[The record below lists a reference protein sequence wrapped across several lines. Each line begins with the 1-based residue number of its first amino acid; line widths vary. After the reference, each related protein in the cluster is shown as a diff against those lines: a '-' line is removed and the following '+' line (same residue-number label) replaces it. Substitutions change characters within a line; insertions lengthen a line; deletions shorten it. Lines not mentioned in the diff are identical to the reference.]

1 MKTRGIGV
9 RVLTFAGVT
18 VLISGLWLLASFRG
32 SGKSDREAGVRTSAA
47 ALSGAFNS
55 ARTKQDPKWAEAY
68 GRLPLSFEENV
79 GQTAQEVR
87 YVSHGSGYELF
98 LTPQEAV
105 LGLRTPVTYDWSPL
119 HRHETLKAI
128 HAAARARTMTAI
140 RMQFEGANPGAQI
153 SATDRLAKR
162 TSYFIGSDPRKWHTD
177 IRSFARVKYT
187 NIYPGVDLVFYG
199 NHGKLEYDF
208 VVAPGADPKA
218 IRLRLD
224 GARRVRIG
232 ARGEVLLGLPG
243 GEVTLQKPLVYQV
256 VKGERHEIA
265 GNYVLGKDHKVGFSI
280 GSYDR
285 NKPLILDPV
294 LNYST
299 YLGGTADDGGAPGMG
314 IAVDSAG
321 NAYVTGITFSTD
333 FPTTAANAENP
344 GPLAINPAGA
354 AFVTEMNP
362 TGTAEIYST
371 YLTGTTGAITGALG
385 TAIAVDSTGKI
396 YVTGQVYSPD
406 FPTTTNA
413 LKQSPNAPDTI
424 GTSFISKIDPTLSGA
439 ASLIYS
445 SYIGGTDTTG
455 AFGDFGNGIA
465 ADGSGNAYVVGITYS
480 TPGGALANFPVT
492 AGAFQSTLNTVNG
505 NAFLTRIDTTKSGA
519 ASLIYSTYLG
529 GAGANALVAGGLGF
543 GDDGF
548 GVAVDTSSNAYIAGA
563 TSSTDFP
570 TTANAFRTT
579 TPTNNAKDAAFVAR
593 IDTTKS
599 GAASLIY
606 STYLGG
612 EALDAGLGI
621 GLGPTS
627 PNNVPLAYVTGVT
640 ESLAFPTVPAGAFQK
655 NNPATAAGNSAAFVS
670 LIDTGG
676 TGSTSLTYST
686 FLGGSVNTTGVG
698 IRVDAQGNAYVAGPT
713 ASLNFP
719 VTAGAFE
726 PVFPAGATGAGFLSK
741 LNPGGNGAADLIYST
756 FFGGSGAGGNP
767 DQVFAVAID
776 TATPANAY
784 ITGHTFSTAAT
795 FPVFPAGAFQKTLN
809 GNSDAF
815 IAKLTPIP
823 TLVVS
828 PAPGSTLAFGTV
840 LIGTTSAAQTVTLTN
855 NTNAAIAFTSAVVNG
870 SPAAANTDYIVTN
883 SCSGSIPFG
892 AANTC
897 TVSVTFKPTVVGA
910 ETATLRLTDSDST
923 SPQNILLTGT
933 GANPTPAVMLAPT
946 SLAFGNQQLN
956 TTSTAQIVTLTNT
969 GTGPLTINTI
979 AASGDFAETSTG
991 ATACP
996 ISPATLAAG
1005 ANCKISVTFTPTA
1018 LGARAGTL
1026 TITDNAAGNPHTVPL
1041 TGTGTNTP
1049 DFTITATA
1057 PSPSPVKAGSPATF
1071 TVTVTPIGGFNSAVT
1086 IACVEPAALNL
1097 STCTPTTSPITPN
1110 GAAVSTLVTV
1120 TTTAPGLMVP
1130 PPSVPTRP
1138 LRIWQIVPLVLAM
1151 ILLFLL
1157 PTAKRLRLRLGM
1169 AAATLALL
1177 ALAGCTGPGTPKK
1190 PGTTPGTYPLTVT
1203 GTAGATMHTVTP
1215 APSVTVN

>member
-1 MKTRGIGV
+1 MKTWGIGV
-9 RVLTFAGVT
+9 KALKFAGVAL
-18 VLISGLWLLASFRG
+18 LISGLWLLASFRG
-32 SGKSDREAGVRTSAA
+32 SGKSERDAGVKVSPAASGTS
-47 ALSGAFNS
+47 NS
-55 ARTKQDPKWAEAY
+55 ARTKLDSKWAEAY

-79 GQTAQEVR
+79 GQTAREVR

-128 HAAARARTMTAI
+128 HAAARARMTTAI
-140 RMQFEGANPGAQI
+140 RMRFEGANPTPQI
-153 SATDRLAKR
+153 SATDRLTKR
-162 TSYFIGSDPRKWHTD
+162 TSYFIGSDPKKWHTD
-177 IRSFARVKYT
+177 VASYGQVKYT
-187 NIYPGVDLVFYG
+187 GIYPGVDLVFYG

-208 VVAPGADPKA
+208 VVAAGADPEV
-218 IRLRLD
+218 IRLRLE
-224 GARRVRIG
+224 GAREVRISV
-232 ARGEVLLGLPG
+232 RGEVLLGLPG
-243 GEVTLQKPLVYQV
+243 GEVALQKPLIYQV
-256 VKGERHEIA
+256 VKGERREI
-265 GNYVLGKDHKVGFSI
+265 GGSYVLGKDRKVGFSI

-285 NKPLILDPV
+285 SKPLILDPV

-299 YLGGTADDGGAPGMG
+299 YLGGSADDGGTPGMG

-321 NAYVTGITFSTD
+321 NTYVAGSTFSTD
-333 FPTTAANAENP
+333 FPTTAANAQNA
-344 GPLAINPAGA
+344 GPLATNPAGA

-371 YLTGTTGAITGALG
+371 YLTGTTGLSTGAVG
-385 TAIAVDSTGKI
+385 TAVALDSTGKI
-396 YVTGQVYSPD
+396 YVTGQAFSPD
-406 FPTTTNA
+406 FPTTANA
-413 LKQSPNAPDTI
+413 LKQGNNPTDTT
-424 GTSFISKIDPTLSGA
+424 GTSFISKIDPTLSGT
-439 ASLIYS
+439 ASLVYS
-445 SYIGGTDTTG
+445 SFIGGTN
-455 AFGDFGNGIA
+455 GDFGNGIA
-465 ADGSGNAYVVGITYS
+465 ADASGNAYVVGFALS
-480 TPGGALANFPVT
+480 PPGAGLTNFPVT
-492 AGAFQSTLNTVNG
+492 AGAFQSTLNTTNG
-505 NAFLTRIDTTKSGA
+505 NAFLTRIDTTQSGA

-529 GAGANALVAGGLGF
+529 GAGENALVAGGLGF

-548 GVAVDTSSNAYIAGA
+548 GVAVDTSSNAYIVGA
-563 TSSTDFP
+563 TSSTHFP
-570 TTANAFRTT
+570 TTANAFRTAV
-579 TPTNNAKDAAFVAR
+579 PTGNAKGTAFVAR

-612 EALDAGLGI
+612 EVLDEGAGI
-621 GLGPTS
+621 GLGPNS
-627 PNNVPLAYVTGVT
+627 PNNVPLAYVTGLT

-655 NNPATAAGNSAAFVS
+655 NNPAVGNSAAFVS
-670 LIDTGG
+670 LIDTGA
-676 TGSTSLTYST
+676 TGSASLTYST
-686 FLGGSVNTTGVG
+686 YLGGSVNATGFG
-698 IRVDAQGNAYVAGPT
+698 IRADAQGNAYVVGGT

-741 LNPGGNGAADLIYST
+741 LNPGGNGAADLVYST

-767 DQVFAVAID
+767 DQIFAVAID

-795 FPVFPAGAFQKTLN
+795 FPIFPAGAFQKTLN

-855 NTNAAIAFTSAVVNG
+855 NTNAAIVFTSAVVNG
-870 SPAAANTDYIVTN
+870 SPSAANTDYTVTN

-897 TVSVTFKPTVVGA
+897 TVSVTFTPTVVGA
-910 ETATLRLTDSDST
+910 ETATLQLTDSDST
-923 SPQNILLTGT
+923 SPQNISLTGT
-933 GANPTPAVMLAPT
+933 GANPAPAVMLAPT

-1041 TGTGTNTP
+1041 TGTGTNAP

-1057 PSPSPVKAGSPATF
+1057 PAPSSVKAGSPATF

-1086 IACVEPAALNL
+1086 IACVEPAGLNL

-1120 TTTAPGLMVP
+1120 TTTAPSLMIP
-1130 PPSVPTRP
+1130 PPSTPTRP
-1138 LRIWQIVPLVLAM
+1138 LRIWQIVPLLLAM

-1169 AAATLALL
+1169 AAAMLALL
-1177 ALAGCTGPGTPKK
+1177 VLAGCSGPGAPTK

-1203 GTAGATMHTVTP
+1203 GTAGATVHTVTP

>member
-1 MKTRGIGV
+1 MATMKTRSIGV
-9 RVLTFAGVT
+9 QALKVAGVT
-18 VLISGLWLLASFRG
+18 VLISGLWFLATFRG
-32 SGKSDREAGVRTSAA
+32 SGKSDREGAVGVSRAA
-47 ALSGAFNS
+47 ASGTSNS
-55 ARTKQDPKWAEAY
+55 AHTKQDSKWAEAY

-87 YVSHGSGYELF
+87 YLSHGSGYELF

-140 RMQFEGANPGAQI
+140 RMRFEGANPAAQI
-153 SATDRLAKR
+153 SATDRLAKK
-162 TSYFIGSDPRKWHTD
+162 TSYFTGSDPKKWHTEVA
-177 IRSFARVKYT
+177 SYGQVKYT
-187 NIYPGVDLVFYG
+187 GIYPGVDLVFYG

-208 VVAPGADPKA
+208 VVAAGADPEV
-218 IRLRLD
+218 IRLRLE
-224 GARRVRIG
+224 GARKVRIG

-243 GEVTLQKPLVYQV
+243 GEVALQKPLVYQV
-256 VKGERHEIA
+256 VKGERREIA
-265 GNYVLGKDHKVGFSI
+265 GSYVLGKDHKVGFSI

-299 YLGGTADDGGAPGMG
+299 YLGGSADDGVAPGMG

-321 NAYVTGITFSTD
+321 NAYVAGLTFSTD
-333 FPTTAANAENP
+333 FPTTAANAQNP
-344 GPLAINPAGA
+344 GPLATNPVGA

-362 TGTAEIYST
+362 TGTAEVYST
-371 YLTGTTGAITGALG
+371 YLTGTTGAVPATGALA
-385 TAIAVDSTGKI
+385 TAVALDSTGKI
-396 YVTGQVYSPD
+396 YVTGQAYSPD

-413 LKQSPNAPDTI
+413 LKQSPNSPDVI
-424 GTSFISKIDPTLSGA
+424 GTSFISKIDPTLSGT
-439 ASLIYS
+439 ASLVYS
-445 SYIGGTDTTG
+445 SYIGGTNGT
-455 AFGDFGNGIA
+455 FGDFGNGIA
-465 ADGSGNAYVVGITYS
+465 ADASGNAYVVGITYS
-480 TPGGALANFPVT
+480 SPGAALADFPVT
-492 AGAFQSTLNTVNG
+492 ANAFQSTLNTVNG

-529 GAGANALVAGGLGF
+529 GAGANAAGGLGF
-543 GDDGF
+543 GDQAF
-548 GVAVDTSSNAYIAGA
+548 GVAADTSSNAYIAGA
-563 TSSTDFP
+563 TSSTNFP

-621 GLGPTS
+621 GLGPNS

-655 NNPATAAGNSAAFVS
+655 NNPATGNSAAFVS

-698 IRVDAQGNAYVAGPT
+698 IRADAQGNAYVGGAT

-741 LNPGGNGAADLIYST
+741 LNPGGNGAADLVYST
-756 FFGGSGAGGNP
+756 FFGGSGANSNP
-767 DQVFAVAID
+767 DQIYAVAID

-795 FPVFPAGAFQKTLN
+795 FPIFPAGAFQKTLN

-815 IAKLTPIP
+815 IAKLTLIP

-855 NTNAAIAFTSAVVNG
+855 NTNAAIAFTSPVVNG
-870 SPAAANTDYIVTN
+870 NVTAANTDYTVTN
-883 SCSGSIPFG
+883 SCSSSIPVG
-892 AANTC
+892 ATNTC

-910 ETATLRLTDSDST
+910 ETATLQLTDSDST

-933 GANPTPAVMLAPT
+933 GASPVPAVMLAPT

-1057 PSPSPVKAGSPATF
+1057 PAPSPVKAGSSATF

-1086 IACVEPAALNL
+1086 IACVEPAGLNL

-1120 TTTAPGLMVP
+1120 TTTAPSLMVP
-1130 PPSVPTRP
+1130 PPSMPTRP
-1138 LRIWQIVPLVLAM
+1138 LRIWQIVPLLLAL

-1177 ALAGCTGPGTPKK
+1177 VLAGCTGPGTPKK